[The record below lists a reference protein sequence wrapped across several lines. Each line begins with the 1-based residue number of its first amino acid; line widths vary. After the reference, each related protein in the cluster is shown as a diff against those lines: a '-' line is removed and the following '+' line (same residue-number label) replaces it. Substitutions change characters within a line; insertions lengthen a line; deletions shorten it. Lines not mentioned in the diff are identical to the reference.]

1 MKTENLIEVLVA
13 DRTARSRPMGRLLA
27 GALAVGAAASLA
39 IFLVALGVRAD
50 IAEALVTW
58 RFELKVALVLLALGL
73 AFSLCVSLSRPVAP
87 SHAGRRLVPLAALA
101 VAAVAMELAILPSAA
116 WVAQLVGS
124 NAVIC
129 LTAIP
134 PWQSPRSL
142 RCCGSCDRERP
153 PRPRSLVPRPVFSP
167 RRPGRRSMPFTASTI
182 RRCSSSRGT
191 SWRPC
196 RSSLSGRS
204 SGAGCCVGERHLRQ
218 SVPNLTYPAYTAG
231 SSSKAR
237 PCQP

>member
-134 PWQSPRSL
+134 ALAVAPLAAVLWILRSGAPASPALAGAAAGLLAATSGASL
-142 RCCGSCDRERP
+142 YAFHRFDDLP
-153 PRPRSLVPRPVFSP
+153 LFVLTWYVLAAVPVVVVGAIV
-167 RRPGRRSMPFTASTI
+167 GRR
-182 RRCSSSRGT
+182 
-191 SWRPC
+191 
-196 RSSLSGRS
+196 L
-204 SGAGCCVGERHLRQ
+204 LRW
-218 SVPNLTYPAYTAG
+218 
-231 SSSKAR
+231 
-237 PCQP
+237 